1 MSIPPPQKGLF
12 PRPHTTPPPPYP
24 TPWKFQLS
32 FINFFHFFDLTEHPS
47 PRKFQ
52 SPGWGEYGYFLE
64 LHNVYTIYKIT
75 NDKLIKCRFDLAF
88 H

>member
-1 MSIPPPQKGLF
+1 MSIPPHRRDFFQDP
-12 PRPHTTPPPPYP
+12 TPPSPPYP
-24 TPWKFQLS
+24 TLWKFQLS
-32 FINFFHFFDLTEHPS
+32 FINFFHFFDLTEHPP

-52 SPGWGEYGYFLE
+52 SPRWGEYGYFLE